1 MLKTVIKIVEDGQF
15 MVYKIMDQDD
25 VVRFVPDSVSNYHR
39 QMIDEFVA
47 DGGTITEEEME
58 K

>member
-25 VVRFVPDSVSNYHR
+25 VVRFVPDSVNNYHR

>member
-15 MVYKIMDQDD
+15 MVYKITDQDD
-25 VVRFVPDSVSNYHR
+25 VVRFVPDSVNNYHR

-47 DGGTITEEEME
+47 DGGTITEENI
-58 K
+58 

>member
-15 MVYKIMDQDD
+15 MVYKIIEQDD

-47 DGGTITEEEME
+47 DGGTITEENI
-58 K
+58 